1 LYINNRL
8 AYRAAVNIWLLS
20 LRNLKNG
27 MGQNRRGTT
36 PANQRQTIKSEPMRG
51 IHQAGD
57 RSGRPAAYAYGI
69 RKKLRLI
76 AYLRGFREVRGT
88 PQPGDV
94 VVIQAITG
102 HPHGHMAMFDGQ
114 IWISDF
120 RQMHGFYPAQVYRTI
135 KPAYQIC
142 RHD

>member
-1 LYINNRL
+1 MAWDKTGAVRHLQTNARQSSQSRCAEYTR
-8 AYRAAVNIWLLS
+8 RAI
-20 LRNLKNG
+20 
-27 MGQNRRGTT
+27 
-36 PANQRQTIKSEPMRG
+36 E
-51 IHQAGD
+51 AG
-57 RSGRPAAYAYGI
+57 G
-69 RKKLRLI
+69 LRLMHTASAKNYGSSLI
-76 AYLRGFREVRGT
+76 CAGFREVRGT